1 LKLSTHFISNEFSCK
16 CGCGLSNISQTLI
29 NKLQS
34 ARYEAGI
41 PFVIT
46 SGSRCPA
53 HNKREGG
60 LASSAHITGLAVDI
74 AAPDGLTRYKILNS
88 LMSVGF
94 KRIGIAK
101 SFIHVD
107 IDRTK
112 PSPTIWIY

>member
-1 LKLSTHFISNEFSCK
+1 MKLSANFTSAEFACK
-16 CGCGLSNISQTLI
+16 CGCGLSNINPQLVQMLQNAR
-29 NKLQS
+29 NK
-34 ARYEAGI
+34 AGI
-41 PFVIT
+41 AFSIT
-46 SGSRCPA
+46 SGLRCPA
-53 HNKREGG
+53 HNKKEGG